1 MKKMMTAVALLGL
14 SLPVMAQAAEFQPI
28 GALGM
33 GGAGVARNNG
43 ALTAYWNPAGGAFN
57 ESPFAMHVGVGVGAR
72 GSDGLAENIDR
83 LSDVDFDSVN
93 NFNSVTAD
101 AATVGDIVKTI
112 TVLDD
117 IGKRNG
123 NIALNGQV
131 PVAFSIKHFSFG
143 VYGNFEGYIQ
153 PKADIEN
160 ILPTTATSTAVSVND
175 MYTAISN
182 GGATYTS
189 SGYFT
194 PTQVTNLSAQ
204 FAAASTGPL
213 TSAQADQLTYA
224 IEAQLSSSGIPANT
238 TYDTLTTSLIPSLAT
253 GGTAKTFDQNTT
265 YAMTKAMAYYE
276 VPLSYGY
283 PFDFGSKGKLGIGAT
298 AKVISGT
305 VYQNQVLLVNRPGGD
320 NVSSGDLVDDI
331 SKNSKSTVNYGID
344 LGALY
349 KYDKWLSVGLVAK
362 NLNSPKFDA
371 PEYDAQVA
379 NAPGTTTKV
388 AGQDVKLK
396 PQVRAGIAV
405 DPYSWL
411 TVAADLDLTE
421 NDTVAPG
428 TVVGSSVKSQ
438 NFGGGV
444 EVHPYSWLRLRGGA
458 YKNLAASDVGLVLT
472 TGFTL
477 FFLDVDGAFTTDT
490 FKIDGNSVP
499 QEAKVQLALS
509 FAF

>member
-1 MKKMMTAVALLGL
+1 MKKILAAVAVLGL
-14 SLPVMAQAAEFQPI
+14 SMPVMVQAVEFQPI
-28 GALGM
+28 GALGI

-83 LSDVDFDSVN
+83 LSDIDFDSIK
-93 NFNSVTAD
+93 NFDNTSAND
-101 AATVGDIVKTI
+101 VGEMVKTI

-123 NIALNGQV
+123 NIALNAQI

-153 PKADIEN
+153 PKADIVN
-160 ILPTTATSTAVSVND
+160 ILPTTGSSSAVSVND
-175 MYTAISN
+175 MYNAIS
-182 GGATYTS
+182 GTTYTA

-194 PTQVTNLSAQ
+194 PAQVTTLTNDFVTAS
-204 FAAASTGPL
+204 ASTL
-213 TSAQADQLTYA
+213 TSSQAQQLTYA

-238 TYDTLTTSLIPSLAT
+238 TYESLTTTLIPSLTT
-253 GGTAKTFDQNTT
+253 GGTTNTFDKNTT
-265 YAMTKAMAYYE
+265 SAMTRAMAYYE
-276 VPLSYGY
+276 VPLSYGH

-320 NVSSGDLVDDI
+320 NISSGDLVDDI
-331 SKNSKSTVNYGID
+331 TKNSKSSVNFGID

-349 KYDKWLSVGLVAK
+349 KYDKWLSIGLVAK

-379 NAPGTTTKV
+379 NSPGVTTKV
-388 AGQDVKLK
+388 TGEDVKLK

-411 TVAADLDLTE
+411 TLAADLDLTE

-438 NFGGGV
+438 NLGGGV
-444 EVHPYSWLRLRGGA
+444 EFHPYSWFKLRGGA

-477 FFLDVDGAFTTDT
+477 YFLDVDGAFTTDT

-499 QEAKVQLALS
+499 QEAKVQLSMS